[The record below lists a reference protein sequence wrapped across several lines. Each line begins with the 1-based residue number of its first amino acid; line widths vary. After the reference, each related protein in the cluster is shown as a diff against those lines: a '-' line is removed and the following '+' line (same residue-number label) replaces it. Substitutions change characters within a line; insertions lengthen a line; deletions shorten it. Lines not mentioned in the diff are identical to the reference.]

1 MDLHTFFL
9 NIQNSGLAQFVNTFG
24 ITYPFVESLHVIA
37 VALVFGSIMVV
48 DLRLLGLASVNR
60 PFTRV
65 GLDLLKLT
73 WVGFALAVFT
83 GILLFLPNAS
93 SIYQNPNFQIKMLLI
108 LLAGVNMAIME
119 GVVGRDLA
127 IWDTHAKPPTPAR
140 LCGFLS
146 LAFWTGVIV
155 FGRLI
160 GFTTVTDDPF
170 AGLV

>member
-1 MDLHTFFL
+1 MDLYSFFL
-9 NIQNSGLAQFVNTFG
+9 NMQNSGLGQFVNTFG
-24 ITYPFVESLHVIA
+24 ATYPVVESLHVIA

-65 GLDLLKLT
+65 GIDLLRLT
-73 WVGFALAVFT
+73 WLGFGLAVIT

-93 SIYQNPNFQIKMLLI
+93 SIYQNPNFQIKMVLI

-119 GVVGRDLA
+119 LVTAKDVRV
-127 IWDTHAKPPTPAR
+127 WDNDAKPPTGAR
-140 LCGFLS
+140 IAGLLS
-146 LAFWTGVIV
+146 LLFWLGVVV

-170 AGLV
+170 ALL